1 MDDVA
6 GGGGVSGVDFSD
18 EEKVVAW
25 LEEQSVEVRC
35 AIASRATLRVSANI
49 CRVEGE
55 DFPRIALPVFRA
67 LLASAAY
74 GSGLS
79 ADLEWLQ
86 STSVSV
92 CAAARSAAS
101 LIDVQNASSAIP
113 FTILSA
119 GLAALSVGDTTAGA
133 AADSITHSTRSVTH
147 GKGNT
152 TILSAATK
160 DTEQQTFASFEFPL
174 WQGVEVPSS
183 IALNH
188 QDFLDLL
195 DQNRATW
202 GFWRDWYLAMWEG
215 RFTDWNLAIEVSK
228 IPDDVW
234 EEGAEA
240 VAIEIR
246 AIERRLKTAV
256 GPQLRKTQ
264 NNKWDRE
271 DDETIAQEPF
281 AFAVAQVEVALASAL
296 GTQMNNGLTET
307 SPETLL
313 IRGACGQYR
322 EQHSVV
328 ATSFWNACM
337 SLQRNIGDLYPDSAA
352 LIVLK
357 NTLYTSVEEM
367 CEQNEVVRTRIGKLA
382 ALEPKRMPTQDEKDD
397 IAKVP
402 GEMLGEMTDRA
413 QKDLEDM
420 VEIIV
425 NTDKPPRIWRAR
437 LVNWITTIGSGMD
450 KAQKADKRG
459 QWLLG
464 LANRISKWFFEVE

>member
-67 LLASAAY
+67 LLTSAAY

-202 GFWRDWYLAMWEG
+202 GFWHDWYLAMWEG
-215 RFTDWNLAIEVSK
+215 RFTDWDLAIEVAK

-234 EEGAEA
+234 EQGAEA
-240 VAIEIR
+240 VASEIDKKWAR
-246 AIERRLKTAV
+246 QAV
-256 GPQLRKTQ
+256 RSAL
-264 NNKWDRE
+264 NNLPRTDTLNAADRHGIGGNAPPEALE
-271 DDETIAQEPF
+271 D
-281 AFAVAQVEVALASAL
+281 VAQLASQTTLIWAGVEAL
-296 GTQMNNGLTET
+296 EKEAYAEKPNKTRILAAIA
-307 SPETLL
+307 LL
-313 IRGACGQYR
+313 QSGAGACVKWLGR
-322 EQHSVV
+322 K
-328 ATSFWNACM
+328 M
-337 SLQRNIGDLYPDSAA
+337 DLTIDELIKWGVPTGAAHLLLNQPKIQA
-352 LIVLK
+352 LIH
-357 NTLYTSVEEM
+357 
-367 CEQNEVVRTRIGKLA
+367 A
-382 ALEPKRMPTQDEKDD
+382 AIK
-397 IAKVP
+397 
-402 GEMLGEMTDRA
+402 
-413 QKDLEDM
+413 
-420 VEIIV
+420 
-425 NTDKPPRIWRAR
+425 W
-437 LVNWITTIGSGMD
+437 SG
-450 KAQKADKRG
+450 
-459 QWLLG
+459 LL
-464 LANRISKWFFEVE
+464 